1 MEGIYELVVKEVKS
15 KDGRAFKVVKV
26 VGDHD
31 RLIDGVFCKA
41 VDDETRAAVL
51 KNSVCKIKGNV
62 SIDTQNFKYPKAFI
76 RYIDE
81 II

>member
-1 MEGIYELVVKEVKS
+1 MDGIFELVIKEVKS
-15 KDGRAFKVVKV
+15 RDGRTFKVVKV

-41 VDDETRAAVL
+41 VDEPTKAAVL
-51 KNSVCKIKGNV
+51 KNSVCKIKGDV

-76 RYIDE
+76 RFIDE
-81 II
+81 IM